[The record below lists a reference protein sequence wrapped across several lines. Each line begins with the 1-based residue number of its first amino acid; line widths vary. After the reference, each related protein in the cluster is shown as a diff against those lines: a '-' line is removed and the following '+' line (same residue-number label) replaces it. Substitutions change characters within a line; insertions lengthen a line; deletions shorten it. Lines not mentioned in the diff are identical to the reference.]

1 MVVSA
6 RFFLTNTFIRYSKRD
21 CEGERGK
28 DLSHY
33 SLMLVPESGQ
43 VKSFRVSSRLLMA
56 SVSFVLALAG
66 FGVWG
71 IYSIYSSKQ
80 LVAELENAENFQVLA
95 QKYRHKEIDHLND
108 LLAAEQKKAAVYARH
123 LGQMQ
128 ARLARLDALGEH
140 LVKVAKLD
148 KNDFDFTVMPAM
160 GGPRI
165 VSAGLGADL
174 GMNGQMQQMNSR
186 LSHLDVQLAAID
198 MILQGNR
205 DVALARP
212 HAWPTEGGWLSSHY
226 GMRIDPFTG
235 TRAMHRGVDI
245 ANRFGAPVLSA
256 SRGVVVF
263 AGKSPG
269 FGTLVEVEHGYGYR
283 TRYGHLSSV
292 AVKVGDVVSD
302 GDLLGRVGSSG
313 RSTGP
318 HLHFEVQRYGKGMDP
333 APFLPRS

>member
-1 MVVSA
+1 
-6 RFFLTNTFIRYSKRD
+6 
-21 CEGERGK
+21 
-28 DLSHY
+28 
-33 SLMLVPESGQ
+33 MLVPESGQ
-43 VKSFRVSSRLLMA
+43 VKSFRLSSRTLAA
-56 SVSFVLALAG
+56 SAFFVFALGA

-71 IYSIYSSKQ
+71 AYSAYSGKK
-80 LVAELENAENFQVLA
+80 LVAELQAAERFNDMA
-95 QKYRHKEIDHLND
+95 QQRRNKEVEHLND
-108 LLAAEQKKAAVYARH
+108 LLKAEQQKTAVYARH

-128 ARLARLDALGEH
+128 ARLARLDAVGEK
-140 LVKVAKLD
+140 LVQVAKLD
-148 KNDFDFTVMPAM
+148 KNDFDFSVMPAM

-165 VSAGLGADL
+165 VPAGLGADL
-174 GMNGQMQQMNSR
+174 SMPSQIQQMNSR

-198 MILQGNR
+198 MILQENC
-205 DVALARP
+205 DEAHARP

-245 ANRFGAPVLSA
+245 ANRFGAPVLAA

-269 FGTLVEVEHGYGYR
+269 FGTLVEVEHGYGFR
-283 TRYGHLSSV
+283 TRYGHLSSI
-292 AVKVGDVVSD
+292 AVKVGDEVSD

-318 HLHFEVQRYGKGMDP
+318 HLHFEVHRYGKDMDP
-333 APFLPRS
+333 APYLPRS